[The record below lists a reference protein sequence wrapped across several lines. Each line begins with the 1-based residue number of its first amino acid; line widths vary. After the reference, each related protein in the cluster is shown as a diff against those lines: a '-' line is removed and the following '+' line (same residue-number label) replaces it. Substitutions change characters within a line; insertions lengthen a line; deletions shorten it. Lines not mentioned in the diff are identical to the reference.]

1 MGNICWLASYPKS
14 GNTWLRAF
22 LANMVA
28 DCGRPVALGEL
39 TRYCEDEALPEDY
52 TALAQRP
59 SVDLTI
65 QDISRL
71 RPQVHAR
78 IAARHPATVF
88 VKTHNM
94 FGSYDDY
101 PLHDVG
107 VTVAAVHV
115 VRNPLDVVVSMA
127 DHFAL
132 GLDDA
137 ITYLGSDDA
146 ATLNDSLHV
155 SQVLG
160 SWSRHVASWADQS
173 GPSVLLVRYEDMLD
187 KATKTFG
194 KIARL
199 LRMDGDRGR
208 LERAIKHSTFPV
220 LAAMERQA
228 GFVEASGKGGRFF
241 RKGRSNQWRENLS
254 REQVARIVDD
264 HRDQMA
270 RFKYLPPG
278 Y

>member
-1 MGNICWLASYPKS
+1 MGTICWLASYPKS

-22 LANMVA
+22 LANMVV
-28 DCGRPVALGEL
+28 DGGRPVALGEL
-39 TRYCEDEALPEDY
+39 TRHCEDEALPEDY
-52 TALAQRP
+52 TALAKRP
-59 SVDLTI
+59 SVELSM

-101 PLHDVG
+101 PLHAVEP
-107 VTVAAVHV
+107 TVAAIYV
-115 VRNPLDVVVSMA
+115 VRNPLDVVLSMA

-132 GLDDA
+132 SLDDA
-137 ITYLGSDDA
+137 IGYLGSDDA
-146 ATLNDSLHV
+146 ATLNDALHV
-155 SQVLG
+155 TQVLA

-173 GPSVLLVRYEDMLD
+173 GPSVLVVRYEDMLD
-187 KATKTFG
+187 KSTKTFG
-194 KIARL
+194 RIARL
-199 LRMDGDRGR
+199 LRLDGDRGR
-208 LERAIKHSTFPV
+208 LERAIKSSTFPV

-241 RKGRSNQWRENLS
+241 RKGRANQWRGSLG
-254 REQVARIVDD
+254 RDQVARVVSD
-264 HRDQMA
+264 HREQMA

-278 Y
+278 F